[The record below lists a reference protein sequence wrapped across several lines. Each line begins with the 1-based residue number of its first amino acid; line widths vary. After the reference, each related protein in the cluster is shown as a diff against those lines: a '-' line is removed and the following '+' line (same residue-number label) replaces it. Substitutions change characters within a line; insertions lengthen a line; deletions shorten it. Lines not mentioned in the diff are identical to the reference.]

1 MAEIKTRLRS
11 LTGGIRFRTTAL
23 ATLAVAVALAASG
36 VALVYVSRAGL
47 RDSVQ
52 AAAETRAQDIAVLA
66 EQDLLPVPLPGRGDA
81 LVAQVVGGNDRVLSW
96 TADIE
101 GEGPLGGE
109 RLEAGQQ
116 ITRDIT
122 QADAGDSQ
130 AQGGA
135 FGEDRALLVARGVST
150 PNGTVTVIVVA
161 SLGVVDRSIGV
172 FQNVLLIV
180 LPLILAVTAVIV
192 WLLTG
197 RALAP
202 VEGIRLRAAE
212 ISASEPGRRVPVPAS
227 TDEVHRLA
235 LTINEML
242 DRLEDSAERQ
252 RRFVGDASHE
262 LRSPVAAVQTML
274 DVAQLHPGSVDVPT
288 LLEDVRRENARLE
301 GLTHDMLMLARHAER
316 AIDTGTLS
324 VDLERVLADEI
335 VSASARSAVPVLLEA
350 TGPLMVVGD
359 RAQLGR
365 VLRNLL
371 DNALRHAESTVW
383 VDAGVEGADVVMQ
396 VSDDGVGIAEAD
408 QERVFERFVRLDEGR
423 ARADGGAGLG
433 LAVCRALIEA
443 HGGSVRVVDP
453 LRGGATLEVR
463 LPKA

>member
-1 MAEIKTRLRS
+1 MAEIMTRLRR
-11 LTGGIRFRTTAL
+11 LTGGVRFRTTAL

-52 AAAETRAQDIAVLA
+52 ATAETRAQDIAVLA
-66 EQDLLPVPLPGRGDA
+66 EQDALPVPLPGRGDA
-81 LVAQVVGGNDRVLSW
+81 LVAQVVDTNDRVLSW

-101 GEGPLGGE
+101 GEGPLGSE
-109 RLEAGQQ
+109 RLYAGQQ
-116 ITRDIT
+116 TTRDIMQSDT
-122 QADAGDSQ
+122 EDSQ

-135 FGEDRALLVARGVST
+135 FGEQRSLLVARGVST
-150 PNGTVTVIVVA
+150 PNGTATVIVVA
-161 SLGVVDRSIGV
+161 SLGVVERSIGV

-212 ISASEPGRRVPVPAS
+212 ISAAEPGRRVPVPPS

-274 DVAQLHPGSVDVPT
+274 DVAQLHPGSIDVST
-288 LLEDVRRENARLE
+288 LLEDMRRENTRLE
-301 GLTHDMLMLARHAER
+301 ALTHDMLTLARHAER
-316 AIDTGTLS
+316 AIDVGTSS
-324 VDLERVLADEI
+324 VNLEHVLADEI
-335 VSASARSAVPVLLEA
+335 ASAGARSAVSVVLDA
-350 TGPLMVVGD
+350 CAPMVVVGD

-365 VLRNLL
+365 VFRNLL
-371 DNALRHAESTVW
+371 DNALRHAGSTVW
-383 VDAGVEGADVVMQ
+383 VDAGVEGTEVIVR
-396 VSDDGVGIAEAD
+396 VSDDGAGISASD
-408 QERVFERFVRLDEGR
+408 RERVFERFVRLDEGR
-423 ARADGGAGLG
+423 ARAEGGIGLG
-433 LAVCRALIEA
+433 LAVCRALAEA
-443 HGGSVRVVDP
+443 HGGSARAVDP
-453 LRGGATLEVR
+453 LHGGAMLEVR
-463 LPKA
+463 LPLA